1 VILKQAAEPNACNT
15 LARPNPGKESTMP
28 KATGDIIPITTL
40 HNLPLGEI
48 VDQLGRVKAEA
59 AEIKA
64 REDLLKAELT
74 TRGVSEAESDLFR
87 ATVTVASRWTL
98 DAEHVK
104 AEMGVGWYDS
114 RCKIGS
120 VTTVRVSARTG
131 DRKAA

>member
-1 VILKQAAEPNACNT
+1 
-15 LARPNPGKESTMP
+15 MP
-28 KATGDIIPITTL
+28 KATADITSLRPL
-40 HNLPLGEI
+40 HNPPLGEI

-74 TRGVSEAESDLFR
+74 ARDVSEAEGALFR

-98 DAEHVK
+98 DAERVK

-114 RCKIGS
+114 RCKVGT

-131 DRKAA
+131 IARQAA

>member
-1 VILKQAAEPNACNT
+1 
-15 LARPNPGKESTMP
+15 MP
-28 KATGDIIPITTL
+28 KATADITPITIL

-74 TRGVSEAESDLFR
+74 ARGVSEAEGELFR
-87 ATVTVASRWTL
+87 ATVTTASRWTL
-98 DAEHVK
+98 DAERVK

-114 RCKIGS
+114 RCKIGT
-120 VTTVRVSARTG
+120 VTTVRVTARTG
-131 DRKAA
+131 ATRVAA

>member
-1 VILKQAAEPNACNT
+1 MA
-15 LARPNPGKESTMP
+15 

-40 HNLPLGEI
+40 HNHTIGQLVDELG
-48 VDQLGRVKAEA
+48 QVKAEA

-74 TRGVSEAESDLFR
+74 ARDVTEAEGDLFR

-98 DAEHVK
+98 DAERVK
-104 AEMGVGWYDS
+104 AEMGVGWYDA

-131 DRKAA
+131 ATRAAA

>member
-1 VILKQAAEPNACNT
+1 DLTPI
-15 LARPNPGKESTMP
+15 
-28 KATGDIIPITTL
+28 ITTL
-40 HNLPLGEI
+40 HNLPLGQL
-48 VDQLGRVKAEA
+48 VDELGQVKAEA

-74 TRGVSEAESDLFR
+74 ARDVTEAEGDLFR

-98 DAEHVK
+98 DAERLK

-120 VTTVRVSARTG
+120 VTTVRATARTG
-131 DRKAA
+131 GT

>member
-1 VILKQAAEPNACNT
+1 
-15 LARPNPGKESTMP
+15 MP
-28 KATGDIIPITTL
+28 KATVDLIRPTSL
-40 HNLPLGEI
+40 NNLPLGEI

-74 TRGVSEAESDLFR
+74 ARDVSEAEGDLFR

-98 DAEHVK
+98 DAERVK
-104 AEMGVGWYDS
+104 AELGESWYLA

-120 VTTVRVSARTG
+120 VTTVRVTARTG
-131 DRKAA
+131 ATRAAA

>member
-1 VILKQAAEPNACNT
+1 
-15 LARPNPGKESTMP
+15 MP
-28 KATGDIIPITTL
+28 KANADLIPITTL
-40 HNLPLGEI
+40 RNLPLGEI

-74 TRGVSEAESDLFR
+74 ARDVTEAEGDLFR
-87 ATVTVASRWTL
+87 ATVTTASRWTL
-98 DAEHVK
+98 DAEKVK
-104 AEMGVGWYDS
+104 TEMGVGWYDA

-131 DRKAA
+131 ATRAAA

>member
-1 VILKQAAEPNACNT
+1 
-15 LARPNPGKESTMP
+15 MP

-74 TRGVSEAESDLFR
+74 ARGVPEAEGDLFR
-87 ATVTVASRWTL
+87 ATVTEACRWTL
-98 DAEHVK
+98 DAERVK
-104 AEMGVGWYDS
+104 AEMGAGWYDA
-114 RCKIGS
+114 RCKVGT
-120 VTTVRVSARTG
+120 VTTIRVSARTG
-131 DRKAA
+131 ATRAAA

>member
-1 VILKQAAEPNACNT
+1 
-15 LARPNPGKESTMP
+15 MP
-28 KATGDIIPITTL
+28 KATGDLTPITTR

-64 REDLLKAELT
+64 REDLLKLELT
-74 TRGVSEAESDLFR
+74 ARGVTEAEGDLFR

-98 DAEHVK
+98 DAERVK
-104 AEMGVGWYDS
+104 SEMGVGWFDT
-114 RCKIGS
+114 RCKIGT

-131 DRKAA
+131 IARQAA